1 MTARQKSTHTW
12 PKLAMPLR
20 DALRGAVTLADAT
33 EEMLEPAAQL
43 FPEPLRSR
51 FKHALD
57 SLEAAGKRLISAPT
71 DTQQIQ
77 EAFGFFSGSEAN
89 LDAMEVCASIIVYA
103 WEHLNDTNKDQRLL
117 ISETVVADQLSVVRG
132 KTSIPVQN
140 FGAEVLIALHKSSA
154 IGRLPGLARGIS
166 GKDKNYVDL
175 SLLAIAVWLLSS
187 RSDTLEEEEKLLD
200 LSQALVN
207 ALNVDMLEL
216 FSDSG
221 KLAEFL
227 AETSAHL

>member
-1 MTARQKSTHTW
+1 MTAKQQSTHTW

-20 DALRGAVTLADAT
+20 DALRGASTLADAT
-33 EEMLEPAAQL
+33 EEMLEPVAQL

-77 EAFGFFSGSEAN
+77 EAFRFFSGSEST
-89 LDAMEVCASIIVYA
+89 LDAMEACASVLVHA
-103 WEHLNDTNKDQRLL
+103 WEHLNDANADHRLL
-117 ISETVVADQLSVVRG
+117 ISETIVAGQLSTVRHQ
-132 KTSIPVQN
+132 KSILVPN
-140 FGAEVLIALHKSSA
+140 FGAEVLLALRKSSA
-154 IGRLPGLARGIS
+154 IGRMPGLARGIT
-166 GKDKNYVDL
+166 GNDKQDIDL

-187 RSDTLEEEEKLLD
+187 RSKTLAEEEKLLD

-207 ALNVDMLEL
+207 ALNVDVTEL
-216 FSDSG
+216 FSDSA
-221 KLAEFL
+221 KLARFL
-227 AETSAHL
+227 TETSAHL